1 MINENGGKRERE
13 RQTGK
18 EEQISAI
25 ANPTNQVK
33 NETTTHPQTRLAG
46 PAYNRLEP
54 YSGAIPVKSVM
65 VENDMAKVLN
75 KVCNNKVIIFKH
87 NQLQNTQKN
96 RKKQKHKNE
105 NENTISLLSSCL

>member
-1 MINENGGKRERE
+1 MINESRERRK

-54 YSGAIPVKSVM
+54 YRGVIPVKSVI
-65 VENDMAKVLN
+65 VENDIASVLN
-75 KVCNNKVIIFKH
+75 KVCNNKAIIFKH
-87 NQLQNTQKN
+87 NQLQKGSKTEKG
-96 RKKQKHKNE
+96 KA
-105 NENTISLLSSCL
+105 

>member
-1 MINENGGKRERE
+1 MINENGGKRKRE

-54 YSGAIPVKSVM
+54 YSGVIPVKSVM

-87 NQLQNTQKN
+87 NQLQNTK
-96 RKKQKHKNE
+96 KKQKEAKA
-105 NENTISLLSSCL
+105 